1 MRSTPTRHT
10 FFLLLIFSFSFIAT
24 GLLAQK
30 PLEEKIKQ
38 VENNLYPLLQIEDSV
53 YRPSTIEQRLK
64 ELGINGVSVAV
75 INNYK
80 LDWAKGYG
88 MADVKTNKPVIA
100 PTLFLAGSISKSVNA
115 LGVLKLADQK
125 KMDLQ
130 ENINNYLRSWK
141 FPEDSFSKNKKIT
154 IANLLSHS
162 AGLSVHGFPGYTPG
176 DSIPTVQQ
184 ILDGQRPANTAAV
197 RSIFE
202 PGVKFKYSGGG
213 TTISQLIV
221 SDVSGLPYENY
232 MQKEVLQPL
241 GMNNSTYKQ
250 PYTKGNWENYATAY
264 YGDGKDVKGRFH
276 VYPEMAAA
284 GLWTNPTDLSKFI
297 IETQLSYAGKSKKIL
312 SQNATK
318 RMLTFYVDSAVG
330 LGVFFNKE
338 GGKQFFSHGGADEGF
353 RAFYFGSFEGG
364 YGAIVMVNSDNGR
377 IMNEIMSSI
386 EIAYGWPKQNKVT
399 KRKTIILPVDSLKK
413 FTGKYYFDDGDSAT
427 VVLQSDGLYINL
439 NNETSGKIYFTNFQS
454 FFTFRYPYK
463 MEFVKKEDNSIDLH
477 LTAGQLYIGRKKK

>member
-1 MRSTPTRHT
+1 MRPSQPRHACFLAT
-10 FFLLLIFSFSFIAT
+10 FTFLLIAT
-24 GLLAQK
+24 CLHAQK
-30 PLEEKIKQ
+30 PIDNKIKQ
-38 VENNLYPLLQIEDSV
+38 VESNLYPLLQIEDSV

-88 MADVKTNKPVIA
+88 MADVKTNKRVTA
-100 PTLFLAGSISKSVNA
+100 GTLFLAGSISKSVNA
-115 LGVLKLADQK
+115 LGVLRLADQK
-125 KMDLQ
+125 KIDL
-130 ENINNYLRSWK
+130 EKNINDYLRSWK

-176 DSIPTVQQ
+176 DSVPTVKQ

-202 PGVKFKYSGGG
+202 PGLKFKYSGGG

-250 PYTKGNWENYATAY
+250 PYTNGNCESYATAY

-284 GLWTNPTDLSKFI
+284 GLWTHPTDLSKFI
-297 IETQLSYAGKSKKIL
+297 IETQLSHAGKSKKVL
-312 SQNATK
+312 SQNITK
-318 RMLTFYVDSAVG
+318 KMLSFYVDSAVG

-338 GGKQFFSHGGADEGF
+338 GGQQFFSHGGADEGF
-353 RAFYFGSFEGG
+353 RAFYFGSFENG
-364 YGAIVMVNSDNGR
+364 YGAVVMVNSDNGR

-386 EIAYGWPKQNKVT
+386 ETVYGWPKQFKAD
-399 KRKTIILPVDSLKK
+399 KRKTIALAGDSIKQ
-413 FTGKYYFDDGDSAT
+413 FVGRYFFDDGDSAT
-427 VVLQSDGLYINL
+427 VVLANDGAYINL
-439 NNETSGKIYFTNFQS
+439 NTDTPAKIYFTSAHS

-463 MEFVKKEDNSIDLH
+463 FEFVKTAQNSIDLH
-477 LTAGQLYIGRKKK
+477 VTAGQLHIGRKRK

>member
-1 MRSTPTRHT
+1 MRPSQPRHACFLAT
-10 FFLLLIFSFSFIAT
+10 FTFLLIAT
-24 GLLAQK
+24 CLHAQK
-30 PLEEKIKQ
+30 PIDNKIKQ
-38 VENNLYPLLQIEDSV
+38 VESNLYPLLQIEDSV

-88 MADVKTNKPVIA
+88 MADVKTNKRVTA
-100 PTLFLAGSISKSVNA
+100 GTLFLAGSISKSVNA
-115 LGVLKLADQK
+115 LGVLRLADQK
-125 KMDLQ
+125 KIDL
-130 ENINNYLRSWK
+130 EKNINDYLRSWK

-176 DSIPTVQQ
+176 DSVPTVKQ

-202 PGVKFKYSGGG
+202 PGLKFKYSGGG

-250 PYTKGNWENYATAY
+250 PYTDGNWESYATAY

-284 GLWTNPTDLSKFI
+284 GLWTHPTDLSKFI
-297 IETQLSYAGKSKKIL
+297 IETQLSYAGKSNKVL

-318 RMLTFYVDSAVG
+318 RMLTFYVDSVVG

-353 RAFYFGSFEGG
+353 RATYFGSFQDG

-377 IMNEIMSSI
+377 IMNEILSSI
-386 EIAYGWPKQNKVT
+386 ENVYGWPKQNKVT
-399 KRKTIILPVDSLKK
+399 KRKTIVLPIDSVKQ
-413 FTGKYYFDDGDSAT
+413 FAGKYYFNDGDSAT
-427 VVLQSDGLYINL
+427 VVLQNDAPYIYL
-439 NNETSGKIYFTNFQS
+439 NNDTPAKIYFTTSQS

-463 MEFVKKEDNSIDLH
+463 LEFVKKEDNSFDLH
-477 LTAGQLYIGRKKK
+477 VSAGQLHIGRKRK